1 MDAYQ
6 SNNRRCQTQSTG
18 TAAALGESLPETR
31 CRKKTRPASRFDPL
45 RTGHQSYSCQETIK
59 CVSKLRFYCW
69 EEKTSVVKNY
79 KNPPWSS
86 DESLGL
92 KFWLKFTALADDTQQ
107 YRCNDFTIVHFSILN
122 KKNGSKWDVNV
133 KCSSVILLL
142 QKNKKTL
149 QRGHSE
155 LSISLQLHCTHRVW
169 TKTISWPVPEETTTE
184 SKMLALFSFSEI
196 LYGFVWERGFTLRT
210 ELCNKLIFHLLLLNP
225 FNLFFFCEYYLTLFN
240 SQAVRTEN
248 QQYFDL

>member
-1 MDAYQ
+1 M
-6 SNNRRCQTQSTG
+6 
-18 TAAALGESLPETR
+18 
-31 CRKKTRPASRFDPL
+31 
-45 RTGHQSYSCQETIK
+45 
-59 CVSKLRFYCW
+59 
-69 EEKTSVVKNY
+69 
-79 KNPPWSS
+79 
-86 DESLGL
+86 
-92 KFWLKFTALADDTQQ
+92 
-107 YRCNDFTIVHFSILN
+107 
-122 KKNGSKWDVNV
+122 NV

-149 QRGHSE
+149 QKGHSE

-225 FNLFFFCEYYLTLFN
+225 FNLFFFLWILFDFVQQSSCQDRKPTIFWSFRSQVRLSN
-240 SQAVRTEN
+240 SAGKIEN
-248 QQYFDL
+248 IISTQRYSQ